1 MKKLIA
7 CLAVACLTFAAAAV
21 WFRHELRLEQSR
33 ASALESRV
41 AQLERTRATVQR
53 AAAPRLEDT
62 PPSGGG
68 AAANRGTALPL
79 AVTSVAAEP
88 RPEIRGWNSQ
98 TRRQLIQNP
107 AFREATRAQ
116 RRLEKAFRYVD
127 LAAALQIPQETAD
140 RLIDLLVDM
149 ELRRMS
155 EDASTAVDS
164 RAEVSALLGKTA
176 YEKWQDYQESLPTRY
191 QMHDLRD
198 QLSVTAEPLRDDQLE
213 PLVAAVSAERRQ
225 FNDEIRAYQEN
236 VPDGQERDMR
246 HTDLWQKHVAATHAR
261 IHASA
266 SSILSPTQL
275 AQLDAILEELRQRE
289 AAQIQVER
297 MMRDA
302 KRRDALNIAK
312 SN

>member
-1 MKKLIA
+1 
-7 CLAVACLTFAAAAV
+7 
-21 WFRHELRLEQSR
+21 
-33 ASALESRV
+33 
-41 AQLERTRATVQR
+41 
-53 AAAPRLEDT
+53 
-62 PPSGGG
+62 
-68 AAANRGTALPL
+68 
-79 AVTSVAAEP
+79 
-88 RPEIRGWNSQ
+88 
-98 TRRQLIQNP
+98 
-107 AFREATRAQ
+107 
-116 RRLEKAFRYVD
+116 
-127 LAAALQIPQETAD
+127 
-140 RLIDLLVDM
+140 
-149 ELRRMS
+149 MS
-155 EDASTAVDS
+155 DDDSSPGRSTQVDS

-225 FNDEIRAYQEN
+225 FNDEIREYQEN
-236 VPDGQERDMR
+236 LVAGQERDMR

-266 SSILSPTQL
+266 SSILSPVQL

-302 KRRDALNIAK
+302 KRRDALNVAK